1 MKFGYAA
8 DNMEITLT
16 NVSFAYPTTGAR
28 TVGHPSRVT
37 QIMSILDT
45 LLKYNFRQRLDTHF

>member
-8 DNMEITLT
+8 DNMEIALT

-28 TVGHPSRVT
+28 TVGQTLAT
-37 QIMSILDT
+37 QDSKPPCKTMG
-45 LLKYNFRQRLDTHF
+45 